1 MPVEGD
7 PGTVIAHG
15 RAGVGVRSRLLHIAE
30 RHTSIESGG
39 DKSVPEGVRPDRL
52 SDPGPPGHSADDA
65 ASGMAVEA
73 LPIGADKDRS
83 DEPLADSE
91 VDRSGR
97 TRR

>member
-1 MPVEGD
+1 MV
-7 PGTVIAHG
+7 
-15 RAGVGVRSRLLHIAE
+15 VRGSACEAASCTSRSG
-30 RHTSIESGG
+30 TSIESGS
-39 DKSVPEGVRPDRL
+39 DKSVPEGVRPDHL

-73 LPIGADKDRS
+73 LPIGAYKDRPG
-83 DEPLADSE
+83 EPLADGE